1 MSDYEDDDKPARPTR
16 NHSTKTGERKRK
28 SRQRV
33 RVRVEDTEE
42 VGYGKPPRAHQFKPG
57 QSGNPKGRKK
67 GVKNEA
73 TILQELLQ
81 QKVAVNDRGKRRKIM
96 LLEAV
101 LRRIIDD
108 CLKGNTKS
116 AAFLLNR
123 YHMYVTGA
131 DVAGSDIGEDDK
143 AVLQAFMRQ
152 IKPKSEDD
160 DNGGAPL

>member
-1 MSDYEDDDKPARPTR
+1 MSRYEDDDEPARSPRHRPTKKR
-16 NHSTKTGERKRK
+16 EGKRK
-28 SRQRV
+28 SLPRIRV
-33 RVRVEDTEE
+33 RAEKAEE

-152 IKPKSEDD
+152 IEPKSEDD